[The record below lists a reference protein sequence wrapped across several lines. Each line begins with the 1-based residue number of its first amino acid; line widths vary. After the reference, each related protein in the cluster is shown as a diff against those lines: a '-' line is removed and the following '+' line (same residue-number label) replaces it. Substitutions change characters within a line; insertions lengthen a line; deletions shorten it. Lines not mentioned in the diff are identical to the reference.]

1 MEDHLKWRIWGG
13 GGENNDHTVHSKLIW
28 SGASMEE
35 RKTGTIKEYKHYN
48 PKCVN
53 GFYKNKHFRKF
64 ILATDGANNYM
75 IVWKILT
82 L

>member
-1 MEDHLKWRIWGG
+1 MED
-13 GGENNDHTVHSKLIW
+13 
-28 SGASMEE
+28 